1 MRLNTHIIIRILTVI
16 LLLTGVSGGG
26 NLAYAWSG
34 SGTSSDPYLIGSK
47 ADWNEFINRL
57 GASFSNKFNGE
68 YLKLTADIDVGGD
81 ITPAGDNGVN
91 RDFKGTFDGNGHTLN
106 VNCSGTGRFIA
117 LFRGTYGATIKNLR
131 VVGSIHNTATSSSNN
146 DHENK
151 FTAGL
156 VGHCQAGT
164 VIQNC
169 VISVTIISDI
179 SGDGSHGGI
188 VGWINNATSEANR
201 VRIENC
207 LFNGK
212 LLGENT
218 YNCGGFVGA
227 GANDNQR
234 CEISHC
240 LFSPSEITMSPS
252 GSDTFSRCSNT
263 TTPYSCYTI
272 AFGTTPGDYPP
283 TNANLIADNL
293 NSSNPVSGNTWEV
306 NEGGNVAYLSTFNKK
321 VDITGWISGSTAGTS
336 SSNPYLD
343 IFGGNGVT
351 YEYKDYTAADGT
363 YITTP
368 PTSAGHYYVRATDPF
383 GFRNIKDFYVYDPP
397 TPNKSLIYNGTDQDL
412 LTVPNI
418 EKGSYM
424 FKVDAGWGPST
435 PKGQAART
443 YTINYYIRSSESN
456 YKDIGSKE
464 SPIGSFEVTI
474 APKSLGSEAIVLGE
488 STYIYDGTEKKP
500 SVTVKDGNTT
510 INSDFYNVSYS
521 NHINAGTA
529 TVTVTDK
536 DGGNYVVNGTKEFT
550 ITPKT
555 VSNPTITLS
564 ETSYVYDDNPKTPSV
579 TVKDGNNVIPP
590 SEYSV
595 TYSNNKNA
603 GTATVTVKDNENGNY
618 TVSGSTTFSITPEQL
633 TVTVTAND
641 LYYNYEE
648 QNLVTGSLSGSGSLG
663 GCHIYYSLD
672 DTNYSTNV
680 PKGKEAKTYTVY
692 YHVLADGNHMN
703 QSKKTVNVTIKGK
716 KVDTPTIQISPS
728 TFTYDRNP
736 KTPDVTVYDGN
747 YLISSSE
754 YTVSY
759 SNNTNAGTTAT
770 VTVTDIEGGNYVVN
784 GTKTF
789 TINPKEVSSPTV
801 EIPATTYTGSPLKPT
816 VTVKDGDTVIDPSE
830 YTVSY
835 SNNVNVE
842 DVPVVT
848 ITDKDGGNYAVNGTG
863 TFQIVKAAPTYT
875 APAAKDLTYNMN
887 VQELINPGSTN
898 HGTFE
903 YSTDGTNFTTSTTG
917 LVGTDA
923 KDYLI
928 YYRLIGDSN
937 HNDVGNAPAAP
948 LTLTVTIKPKPVS
961 SPEILISPDVYNYDG
976 TAKQPTV
983 TVRDGGTVIPTTEY
997 SVIYENN
1004 TNAGTA
1010 TVNLQDNPDGNYTV
1024 SGSKNFSIIAQAP
1037 TVTPPTPISGL
1048 TYNTNMQNLVLVGTA
1063 VGGTMEY
1070 SLDGTNYSIAI
1081 PQGQDAK
1088 QYAVYYRV
1096 KGDGNHT
1103 DRESVL
1109 IYVTISPKTVSAPAI
1124 NLDPASFTYDGTEK
1138 KPAVTVKDGNTVIP
1152 ASEYAVDYS
1161 NNVNVGTGS
1170 VVISDNT
1177 GGNYIVSGSTTFAIL
1192 AAGSGITPPV
1202 AKTDLVYNSEAQVLV
1217 TAGSATGGTMYYG
1230 LSRSSYSTEVPTGKD
1245 AKTYTVYYKVIGDSN
1260 HEDTEVG
1267 SVDVT
1272 IAPKT
1277 LSTPEIILTPSTF
1290 TYDGTAKEPSVMVKD
1305 GETIVPAAEYTIE
1318 YSDNTAAGSGV
1329 VTLKDN
1335 EGGNYIVGGSATFTI
1350 SGADPGVT
1358 PPTAKTGLVY
1368 NTQLQPLVTAGIVVG
1383 GVMEYSLDGTNYS
1396 DDIPQGKDAQ
1406 QYEVFYR
1413 VKGDENHGNKEAASL
1428 MATISAKTLT
1438 SPTIIL
1444 GTTSYVFDGKEK
1456 EPGVTVKDGEV
1467 VVAASEYTVE
1477 YSDNINVGT
1486 AKAIVRD
1493 KEGGN
1498 YIVNGTKDFTIVN
1511 ANADI
1516 TPPTAK
1522 GDLVYN
1528 GAEQQLV
1535 TAGSVKGGSMEYSL
1549 DNTTFTTEIPT
1560 GMNAKDY
1567 KVYYRVKG
1575 DPNYSDESATALTVT
1590 ISPKTLTEPNII
1602 LTPSSFIFDGKE
1614 KTPTVTVKDGEMVIE
1629 ASEYTV
1635 TFTDNTSAGV
1645 ATVTIT
1651 DKEGGNYIIS
1661 GTNYF
1666 SIFSA
1671 VAGVTFPEVKSGLV
1685 YNGAEQELVT
1695 AGSAKGGTM
1704 EYSLDNKKY
1713 DTKIPT
1719 GTNAKQYTV
1728 YFKVVGDDNHESM
1741 EAQSMIVT
1749 ISPKSIDAPVIEL
1762 SETIYTYDGTA
1773 KEPDVTVKDGERV
1786 IDPSEYGKTYSDNTN
1801 VGTAKVTITDKEGG
1815 NYVVNGTQ
1823 TFNIVAAGTG
1833 VIPPTARTGLVYN
1846 GRVQNLIVGGSA
1858 EGGTMKYSLDKNVFT
1873 TDIPTG
1879 IDAKQYTVYYRV
1891 DGDENHSDS
1900 DSGSVDVTISPKT
1913 VNEPSIILEPANF
1926 IYDGAEKTPT
1936 VTINDGE
1943 TVIPASEYTVTY
1955 SNNTEAG
1962 VGIVTITDNNG
1973 GNYSVNGTANFSIIS
1988 AVAGVTLPEAIS
2000 GLVYNGAKQELV
2012 KAGSSVGGTM
2022 EYSTDGKSFSTKI
2035 PTGIDAKQYTVYFRI
2050 LGDDNHASVDPV
2062 SMIARISAKTVS
2074 NPVVEL
2080 SPSVVVYNGK
2090 EQEPTVTLKDEDIGT
2105 EIPASEYIVSYSNNI
2120 NIGTA
2125 NITITDNPGGNYS
2138 VNMTTTFTIYDPNI
2152 GFKAPRPISGLVYN
2166 GKAQDLL
2173 VAGTATEGV
2182 LQYSL
2187 DGKTYST
2194 AIPEG
2199 TNAATYTVWYRVL
2212 DPTGNVKKGP
2222 ETFSVTIS
2230 PKSILISA
2238 TFTGLS
2244 TQSIPALTVV
2254 DEQDNALLK
2263 DDYIVTYKDSQG
2275 MEVTP
2280 TNGQLPE
2287 GDYEIIVR
2295 PTGNYS
2301 GLSIST
2307 TFHVRGALSFVF
2319 TIQSDLVTV
2328 CLPYGRAVPDDYEV
2342 YYFDRVEDDGTPL
2355 FKRIL
2360 LKQLKAGEP
2369 YILHYV
2375 GTSAGT
2381 RASRQ
2386 LDLSPSN
2393 PALVDL
2399 STPIAQMMIGGY
2411 VFTGIYDDMTN
2422 QKGVAEGAYIL
2433 QADNTW
2439 QATASSKPADAS
2451 KVYLEAFHA
2460 YLRHRD
2466 RSTDS
2471 PTINVKMSPSTTA
2484 INGIILEDEDGEQMW
2499 YDLNGRRI
2507 DHPQKGVNILRTS
2520 TGKTRKVV
2528 IR

>member
-1 MRLNTHIIIRILTVI
+1 MKKTLNFVFISDFFLIFVPKICHQMRLNTHIIIRILTVI

-26 NLAYAWSG
+26 NLVYAWSG
-34 SGTSSDPYLIGSK
+34 SGTSSNPYLINNRD
-47 ADWNEFINRL
+47 DWN
-57 GASFSNKFNGE
+57 SFVSQLESDPFSGK
-68 YLKLTADIDVGGD
+68 YIKLTADIDIED
-81 ITPAGDNGVN
+81 NITPILKGYG
-91 RDFKGTFDGNGHTLN
+91 FKGTFDGNGHTIRLS
-106 VNCSGTGRFIA
+106 VTGKA
-117 LFRGTYGATIKNLR
+117 KWLSLFRTVEDAKIKNLR
-131 VVGSIHNTATSSSNN
+131 VSGSITNTVTVGDRSSDYDNG
-146 DHENK
+146 K
-151 FTAGL
+151 FTSGL
-156 VGHCQAGT
+156 VGRCYGNT
-164 VIQNC
+164 LIENC
-169 VISVTIISDI
+169 IVSVAITSTITS
-179 SGDGSHGGI
+179 DGSHGGI
-188 VGWINNATSEANR
+188 VGQVPSVDARLTIR
-201 VRIENC
+201 NC
-207 LFNGK
+207 LFTGK
-212 LLGENT
+212 LLGRT
-218 YNCGGFVGA
+218 TNCAGFVGS
-227 GANDNQR
+227 GPPGNSGHSTITN
-234 CEISHC
+234 C
-240 LFSPSEITMSPS
+240 LFAPEEITMSTE
-252 GSDTFSRCSNT
+252 GAATFSRCAGTVTNSYYKTSFGATNKQGTDASGMSVSELAAGLNT
-263 TTPYSCYTI
+263 GAASGKEPWVVHNNHIYLKPHDQYMEITGWVVGKYNAAINAPVYHGGYGGTPNCSYYKSDSGG
-272 AFGTTPGDYPP
+272 AG
-283 TNANLIADNL
+283 
-293 NSSNPVSGNTWEV
+293 SSNPPT
-306 NEGGNVAYLSTFNKK
+306 
-321 VDITGWISGSTAGTS
+321 TAGYYYLTS
-336 SSNPYLD
+336 TPGAGSDANNENWWQWDVPTASIKMYFCVITPPIPSSGYYNYNNQPLLD
-343 IFGGNGVT
+343 TGITNVTGGT
-351 YEYKDYTAADGT
+351 CYYKIGTDGT
-363 YITTP
+363 WSQDI
-368 PTSAGHYYVRATDPF
+368 PTAKDAGTYRVYYYVKGVKGD
-383 GFRNIKDFYVYDPP
+383 N
-397 TPNKSLIYNGTDQDL
+397 DQND
-412 LTVPNI
+412 I
-418 EKGSYM
+418 ISDDYY
-424 FKVDAGWGPST
+424 VDA
-435 PKGQAART
+435 
-443 YTINYYIRSSESN
+443 
-456 YKDIGSKE
+456 
-464 SPIGSFEVTI
+464 TI
-474 APKSLGSEAIVLGE
+474 APR
-488 STYIYDGTEKKP
+488 
-500 SVTVKDGNTT
+500 
-510 INSDFYNVSYS
+510 
-521 NHINAGTA
+521 
-529 TVTVTDK
+529 
-536 DGGNYVVNGTKEFT
+536 VVN
-550 ITPKT
+550 
-555 VSNPTITLS
+555 
-564 ETSYVYDDNPKTPSV
+564 Y
-579 TVKDGNNVIPP
+579 NN
-590 SEYSV
+590 
-595 TYSNNKNA
+595 
-603 GTATVTVKDNENGNY
+603 
-618 TVSGSTTFSITPEQL
+618 
-633 TVTVTAND
+633 
-641 LYYNYEE
+641 
-648 QNLVTGSLSGSGSLG
+648 NLKIEV
-663 GCHIYYSLD
+663 
-672 DTNYSTNV
+672 
-680 PKGKEAKTYTVY
+680 
-692 YHVLADGNHMN
+692 
-703 QSKKTVNVTIKGK
+703 
-716 KVDTPTIQISPS
+716 
-728 TFTYDRNP
+728 
-736 KTPDVTVYDGN
+736 PDVV
-747 YLISSSE
+747 
-754 YTVSY
+754 
-759 SNNTNAGTTAT
+759 
-770 VTVTDIEGGNYVVN
+770 
-784 GTKTF
+784 
-789 TINPKEVSSPTV
+789 
-801 EIPATTYTGSPLKPT
+801 YTGSALTPT

-835 SNNVNVE
+835 SNNMVVTNNAK
-842 DVPVVT
+842 VT
-848 ITDKDGGNYAVNGTG
+848 ITDKAGGNYNVYGDA
-863 TFQIVKAAPTYT
+863 TFNILKAPPTYT
-875 APAAKDLTYNMN
+875 APTAKDLTYNMN
-887 VQELINPGSTN
+887 VQELINPGSTS

-903 YSTDGTNFTTSTTG
+903 YSTDGTNFVTATTG
-917 LVGTDA
+917 LVGTEA

-928 YYRLIGDSN
+928 YYRIKGDAN
-937 HNDVGNAPAAP
+937 HSDVGNVPNPP
-948 LTLTVTIKPKPVS
+948 LTLTATIKPKPVS

-1358 PPTAKTGLVY
+1358 PPTAKTGLIY

-1671 VAGVTFPEVKSGLV
+1671 VAGVSFPEVKSGLV

-1879 IDAKQYTVYYRV
+1879 IDAKQYTVYYWV
-1891 DGDENHSDS
+1891 YGDENHSDS

-2000 GLVYNGAKQELV
+2000 GLVYNGAKQELI

-2230 PKSILISA
+2230 PKSVLISA

-2287 GDYEIIVR
+2287 GDYEINVR

-2301 GLSIST
+2301 GPSIST

-2507 DHPQKGVNILRTS
+2507 DKPQKGVNILRTAS
-2520 TGKTRKVV
+2520 GKTRKVV
-2528 IR
+2528 IK